1 MTPQFVVPYYDM
13 AALGNEYT
21 PFIIMLQRYKEGDKK
36 TVCQAYTMFS
46 FIWVIHYSL
55 KDKHSE
61 MFTKALAPW
70 VSGIQ

>member
-46 FIWVIHYSL
+46 FIGSFII
-55 KDKHSE
+55 
-61 MFTKALAPW
+61 P
-70 VSGIQ
+70 